1 MRARTGGTVNPVSG
15 PRGLE
20 PGFACEG
27 VIAGTF
33 RVTTVREP
41 AWCFGPPIG
50 MKVVKPEWGS
60 LQAASCFSR
69 TPCGA
74 EAPRRLK
81 PAPRFRPRLAR
92 EWRACGLPRQS
103 GAQFAIWILLAACA
117 SLASAATVRVGWR
130 EPGGRVSIQ
139 TLDLEDYTAAA
150 LNGEAGVFTNHA
162 ALEALAVTIRTY
174 ARANRGRHGN
184 QGFDFCDTTHCQRL
198 LRSAAPTRVTEAVE
212 RTKGEILWAR
222 GRAAEVYFHRNC
234 GGKTEDAGAVWP
246 GASRAWLPIHE
257 DEACARTS
265 TRAWRAEIALP
276 DLARA
281 LGVHEIRALDVASR
295 SHSGRIATLRMDSGL
310 WDAERVHL
318 GVGRALGW
326 GYLKSRLYDV
336 HIERGKAVFEG
347 RGSGH
352 GVGLCQ
358 DGAEARGLAGQSA
371 EQILAFYFPGTRAD
385 VTARGFAW
393 KELRGERVILRSESP
408 EGPWLSASERALT
421 AAEGLAGIAARPGIR
436 VVVYPTLD
444 AYRDATG
451 EPGFV
456 AGSTRGLTIHLQPA
470 GSLRARGI
478 LEPTLLHE
486 MLHALLAQRS
496 RTPLPRW
503 FGEGLVA
510 ALIGDSAGEV
520 NWTPQTARMLDAPR
534 NQQELREAYA
544 ACASRVRRLIREN
557 GRAAVLGWVETGLPA
572 NVR

>member
-1 MRARTGGTVNPVSG
+1 MGS
-15 PRGLE
+15 
-20 PGFACEG
+20 
-27 VIAGTF
+27 
-33 RVTTVREP
+33 RE
-41 AWCFGPPIG
+41 
-50 MKVVKPEWGS
+50 
-60 LQAASCFSR
+60 
-69 TPCGA
+69 
-74 EAPRRLK
+74 
-81 PAPRFRPRLAR
+81 LAV
-92 EWRACGLPRQS
+92 WV
-103 GAQFAIWILLAACA
+103 FLAACA
-117 SLASAATVRVGWR
+117 SAATVKVGWR
-130 EPGGRVSIQ
+130 EPGGRVSVE
-139 TLDLEDYTAAA
+139 TLDLEDYTSAA
-150 LNGEAGVFTNHA
+150 LHGEAGVFTNPA
-162 ALEALAVTIRTY
+162 ALEALAITIRTY
-174 ARANRGRHGN
+174 ARANPDRHRS

-198 LRSAAPTRVTEAVE
+198 LRTAAPARVHEAVE

-246 GASRAWLPIHE
+246 GASRGWLPIQE
-257 DEACARTS
+257 DAACVRMNART
-265 TRAWRAEIALP
+265 WRAEIALP
-276 DLARA
+276 DLAHA
-281 LGVHEIRALDVASR
+281 LGVRQVRAFNVFSR
-295 SHSGRIATLRMDSGL
+295 SYSGRATTLRTDSGL

-318 GVGRALGW
+318 AVGRALGW

-336 HIERGKAVFEG
+336 HIEHGKVVFEG

-371 EQILAFYFPGTRAD
+371 EQILAFYFPGAHAG

-408 EGPWLSASERALT
+408 QGSWLNASERALS
-421 AAEGLAGIAARPGIR
+421 AAERLAGFAAKPGIA

-456 AGSTRGLTIHLQPA
+456 AGSTRGQTIRLQPA

-496 RTPLPRW
+496 RAPLPRW
-503 FGEGLVA
+503 FGEGLVLVLADGA
-510 ALIGDSAGEV
+510 ANDA
-520 NWTPQTARMLDAPR
+520 NWTSQTARMLDAPR
-534 NQQELREAYA
+534 SRQELREAYL
-544 ACASRVRRLIREN
+544 ACASRVRRLMQEH
-557 GRAAVLGWVETGLPA
+557 GRATVLGWVETGLPS